1 MSKPLP
7 IDDLNHIVH
16 YGKNALDALR
26 NGRIFITGGTGF
38 FGVWLLESLLY
49 ANKKLSLN
57 IEITALSR
65 NVEKFKA
72 QFPNIAN
79 NKNVTFVEG
88 DVRNFIFPDKKFS
101 HVIHAATEASLK
113 LNTENPTKMLDVIL
127 QGTKHTLD
135 FSCHCEAKNILLV
148 SSGAVYGRQPPE
160 LSHISEDYLGSPDI
174 LNPTWAYGIGKRTV
188 EHMALLYAKQHN
200 LNIKIARCFA
210 FLGPHLPLDTHF
222 AIGNFIRDV
231 LQNKN
236 IEILGDGT
244 PYRSYQYVA
253 DLVIWLLTILC
264 FGENCVPYNVGSD
277 EAVSIKETA
286 EKVADFSQVSQVIIA
301 KKADNA
307 VLAERYVPSIERAKN
322 TLHLKNYIDLTEGIR
337 RTSQWCQEEKIYE
350 TI

>member
-1 MSKPLP
+1 MSRALP
-7 IDDLNHIVH
+7 INDLDHIVC
-16 YGKNALDALR
+16 YAENAFNALR

-65 NVEKFKA
+65 HVGKFKT

-79 NKNVTFVEG
+79 DKSVVFVEG
-88 DVRNFIFPDKKFS
+88 DVRYFVFPDKKFS

-135 FSCHCEAKNILLV
+135 FACHCQAESILLV

-160 LSHISEDYLGSPDI
+160 LLHISEDYLGSPDI
-174 LNPTWAYGIGKRTV
+174 LNSAWAYGIGKRTV

-210 FLGPHLPLDTHF
+210 FVGPYLPLDTHF
-222 AIGNFIRDV
+222 AIGNFIRDI

-244 PYRSYQYVA
+244 PYRSYQYAA

-264 FGENCVPYNVGSD
+264 FGEKCVPYNVGSD

-286 EKVADFSQVSQVIIA
+286 EKVADFSQSSQVIIA
-301 KKADNA
+301 KKPDET
-307 VLAERYVPSIERAKN
+307 VLPERYVPSIERAKKA
-322 TLHLKNYIDLTEGIR
+322 LSLKNYIDLTEGIR
-337 RTSQWCQEEKIYE
+337 RTSQWYQEEKKHE